1 MDLEKQ
7 VMRKVSRR
15 LVPLLMILYFVAY
28 VDRINLGFAGLT
40 MNKDLGL
47 SPQVF
52 GLGAAFFFV
61 GYLILQVPGNLL
73 IHKMGARRL
82 TALMAFTWGVF
93 AVGMAF
99 VWNANSFYSAR
110 FLLGAAESAF
120 APGMIFY
127 ISLWFPKHY
136 RGTVLTLFILAN

>member
-15 LVPLLMILYFVAY
+15 LIPLLMILYFVAY
-28 VDRINLGFAGLT
+28 IDRINLGFAGLT
-40 MNKDLGL
+40 INDDLGF

-61 GYLILQVPGNLL
+61 GYLSLQIPGNLL
-73 IHKMGARRL
+73 IHKLGARRL
-82 TALMAFTWGVF
+82 TALMVFTWGLF

-99 VWNANSFYSAR
+99 VWDAPSFYVAR
-110 FLLGAAESAF
+110 FFLGAAESAF

-127 ISLWFPKHY
+127 IRVCLQTQA
-136 RGTVLTLFILAN
+136 G